1 MATEAQARL
10 VWEVWR
16 LTHEIAGGFPPTWEA
31 LPGNVR
37 VWFMGVVVPILADDD
52 AEPATAHR
60 AICDGGIPEGS
71 PFTIADIQPFPLLP
85 AVTRAAW
92 EGMLSV
98 AFVTKNVTAHVAGAF
113 AS

>member
-1 MATEAQARL
+1 MTEAHARL

-31 LPGNVR
+31 LPGGVR
-37 VWFMGVVVPILADDD
+37 VWFLAVVMPALQDEQMGG
-52 AEPATAHR
+52 AEAHR
-60 AICDGGIPEGS
+60 VAMDSDIPEGS
-71 PFTIADIQPFPLLP
+71 PFTVADVQPFPLLP

-92 EGMLSV
+92 YSMASV
-98 AFVTKNVTAHVAGAF
+98 ARSTKNVTPHVAGAF